1 MGGGLRRWR
10 LHREIGCLYYWMGSH
25 FSAKK
30 ITFTENF
37 GEFSVAENLLIFKVN
52 MKRSN
57 SIILSN
63 SGLVNVMQEM
73 L

>member
-10 LHREIGCLYYWMGSH
+10 VHREIGCLYYWMGSH

-37 GEFSVAENLLIFKVN
+37 GEFSVAENLVIFMVN
-52 MKRSN
+52 MKRS
-57 SIILSN
+57 
-63 SGLVNVMQEM
+63 
-73 L
+73 